1 MNKSMYSLILSDD
14 VIERIDMRAKLM
26 NLSRSGLIDRI
37 LAEYVSVVTPEQRVK
52 SIYELMAQ
60 QMNAFQN
67 EFRFLLGSG
76 DNAFTAVSALKYKY
90 NPTIRYNVLLYR
102 GGEHFGELRCTLRTQ
117 NAQLLHEFEQFLKIW
132 NRIETAVWG
141 KNILC
146 EYKGGIFR
154 RIIEKPQSEVSPQ
167 EMSSSITEYISLFN
181 SSVKLFLSNKES
193 LDDTC
198 EAITKAY
205 VKCVKDGK
213 IKL

>member
-60 QMNAFQN
+60 QMNMMQN
-67 EFRFLLGSG
+67 EFRFLLGNG

-117 NAQLLHEFEQFLKIW
+117 NVKLLLEFEQFLNIW
-132 NRIETAVWG
+132 NRIETAVCG
-141 KNILC
+141 KNIIC
-146 EYKGGIFR
+146 EYKGGVFR
-154 RIIEKPQSEVSPQ
+154 RIIESPDKDVAPQDISA
-167 EMSSSITEYISLFN
+167 SITEYISLFN
-181 SSVKLFLSNKES
+181 QSVKLFLSKEGS
-193 LDDTC
+193 IEEIC

-205 VKCVKDGK
+205 AQK
-213 IKL
+213 IKNGNIKL